1 MLKEEV
7 ETECFGPCCVG
18 ASFPPTFGAEAP
30 ETSVG
35 RENGRLFTAV
45 GPEKLPA
52 LLLDPKPPFLL
63 NRYIQSQPS
72 HVKKMVPLCCGPKRG
87 ALLTVRVIPSRL
99 VLLAWTGS
107 LAGGGQGTIGDG
119 PHGHHPHNSRPGP
132 QDLSQITEP
141 KEGRMEMCLS

>member
-18 ASFPPTFGAEAP
+18 ASFPPTFGAEGP

-35 RENGRLFTAV
+35 RENGGLFTAV

-63 NRYIQSQPS
+63 NRYIQFQPS

-87 ALLTVRVIPSRL
+87 ALLTVRVIPSRWSFWDGL
-99 VLLAWTGS
+99 GAWQVVDRELLGMDPMGITPII
-107 LAGGGQGTIGDG
+107 LDQGLRT
-119 PHGHHPHNSRPGP
+119 
-132 QDLSQITEP
+132 
-141 KEGRMEMCLS
+141 